1 MQAELFGFE
10 AQAGNAVGHVH
21 PLGGRRGP
29 TGAVGW
35 HSAAGGAERGEAQP
49 MGSPTS
55 RWLPRLRWRLPLGHL
70 PQELCSIFMWLDVCG
85 NPSKYVP
92 GSHAL
97 CFWRAGN

>member
-10 AQAGNAVGHVH
+10 AQAGDTVGHVH

-55 RWLPRLRWRLPLGHL
+55 R
-70 PQELCSIFMWLDVCG
+70 
-85 NPSKYVP
+85 
-92 GSHAL
+92 
-97 CFWRAGN
+97 